1 MSFIEPP
8 SGLPIMTKL
17 VPLLPAAALN
27 QITNCSRCSVR
38 VLCLA
43 GGLDEGGMRQL
54 DTMIGTRRRIKRGE
68 YLLRRGEAFSK
79 LYAVHLGHFKTTH
92 VNRQGTPRVTGFA
105 LAGDLLGMSAI
116 ASGSHEADIVAL
128 EDSEV
133 CEVPYER
140 LAGLLAQSAQLL
152 LQFHRLL
159 SQEIVRDQTAMLF
172 LGNMPAEQRLA
183 HLLLNLSSRYAA
195 RGLSPS
201 SYLLRM
207 SREDIG
213 AYLGL
218 TVECISRVIARF
230 RSKGW
235 IRLEHR
241 DLEILDRA
249 ALEACVSG
257 DLAVGAKEALAA

>member
-1 MSFIEPP
+1 
-8 SGLPIMTKL
+8 MTTL
-17 VPLLPAAALN
+17 VTLQPAAA
-27 QITNCSRCSVR
+27 IKPRTNCSQCSVR

-43 GGLDEGGMRQL
+43 GGLDESGMQQL
-54 DTMIGTRRRIKRGE
+54 DTMIGTRRRIKRGD
-68 YLLRRGEAFSK
+68 YLFRRGEAFSS
-79 LYAVHLGHFKTTH
+79 LYAVHLGHFKTCH
-92 VNRQGTPRVTGFA
+92 VNR
-105 LAGDLLGMSAI
+105 LGMNAI
-116 ASGSHEADIVAL
+116 ATGRHEADIIAL

-133 CEVPYER
+133 CEVAYPA
-140 LAGLLAQSAQLL
+140 LAALLAQSAQLL

-159 SQEIVRDQTAMLF
+159 SQEIVREQAAMLF

-183 HLLLNLSSRYAA
+183 HLLLNLSARYAA

-218 TVECISRVIARF
+218 TVECISRVLARF

-235 IRLEHR
+235 IRLAHR
-241 DLEILDRA
+241 DLDILDRA
-249 ALEACVSG
+249 ALEACVAGESIPAG
-257 DLAVGAKEALAA
+257 NEALAA